1 MKFRRIA
8 ALFLLCVLTCVLLAP
23 SAAALEPIEV
33 NAKAALLVDMADE
46 TVIYSKN
53 ATQKMYPA
61 SITKIVTTLLVLE
74 AVERGELSMDQLIT
88 ASEEAFF
95 DMEWDGTNAGIEPG
109 EEMRLKDLLYCIMVV
124 SANEACNIV
133 AEAVDGSISAF
144 VTRMNARVRELGCQ
158 NTHFTNTHGLH
169 NDDHYTTAWDIY
181 LIAREVIKN
190 ETFMTICNTLAYE
203 VPSTN
208 MSGPRELH
216 TSNSLISNWRIL
228 GYLYDGA
235 EGIKTGTTEQAGYC
249 LLSSAVRSGRRLVCV
264 VLGCEGSGVDIQCYP
279 DSANLYDYGF
289 NNFSTKSIL
298 SDNEL
303 IAEVPV
309 ELSKETNYVVVHP
322 AVDAE
327 ALLPNDVD
335 PATLNRTV
343 TFTSEVVYAPIAKGD
358 VLGEITI
365 SYEDR
370 VCATVPLLA
379 QFDVNASK
387 FLTAKYQV
395 GLFFAQR
402 IVKLAI
408 VAFVVLIAIIV
419 IWWKF
424 FRRKRRYG
432 GHGTHRRSRRTY
444 RGRRR

>member
-1 MKFRRIA
+1 MKFHRIISVF
-8 ALFLLCVLTCVLLAP
+8 LFAVLMTVLLVP

-33 NAKAALLVDMADE
+33 NAKAALLVDAE
-46 TVIYSKN
+46 IGTVLYSKN
-53 ATQKMYPA
+53 ETKKMYPA
-61 SITKIVTTLLVLE
+61 SITKVVTALLVLE

-95 DMEWDGTNAGIEPG
+95 DMEWDGSNAGIEPG
-109 EEMRLKDLLYCIMVV
+109 EEMRLKDLLYCILLV

-133 AEAVDGSISAF
+133 AEAVDGSVSAF
-144 VTRMNARVRELGCQ
+144 VARMNSRVQELGCQ

-169 NDDHYTTAWDIY
+169 NADHYTTAWDIY
-181 LIAREVIKN
+181 LIAREAIQN
-190 ETFMTICNTLAYE
+190 ETFMTICNTLAYD
-203 VPSTN
+203 VPPTN
-208 MSGPRELH
+208 RNGSRELH

-235 EGIKTGTTEQAGYC
+235 EGIKTGTTEEAGHC
-249 LLSSAVRSGRRLVCV
+249 LLSSAVRSSRRLICV

-289 NNFSTKSIL
+289 DNFSTKTIL
-298 SDNEL
+298 TEEEL

-322 AVDAE
+322 ATDAT
-327 ALLPNDVD
+327 AILPNDVD
-335 PATLNRTV
+335 PATLERTV
-343 TFTSEVVYAPIAKGD
+343 TFTQDVAYAPIAKGD
-358 VLGEITI
+358 VLGEITL
-365 SYEDR
+365 SYEGR

-379 QFDVNASK
+379 QFDVNASQ
-387 FLTAKYQV
+387 FLIAKLQV
-395 GLFFAQR
+395 EQFFAQR
-402 IVKLAI
+402 IVKIALVAI
-408 VAFVVLIAIIV
+408 VLLVAAIV

-432 GHGTHRRSRRTY
+432 SHGGRRRSRRSY